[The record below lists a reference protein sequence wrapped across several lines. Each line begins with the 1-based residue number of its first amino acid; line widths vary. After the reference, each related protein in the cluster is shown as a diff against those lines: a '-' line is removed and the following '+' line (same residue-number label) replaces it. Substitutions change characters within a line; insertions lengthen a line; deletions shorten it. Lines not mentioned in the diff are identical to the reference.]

1 MTYTSEQEYLA
12 HYQKTDY
19 DTPLFTVD
27 MAIFSVAKGQLQVLM
42 IQRSNFPEKGKWAL
56 PGGFVDL
63 KTDPNLMAT
72 AHRKLLEKTG
82 IHSPYLEQV
91 ETIGNQHRDPRGWS
105 ITSLYFALIDFNKF
119 QIQQSTTTEQSE
131 WLSINE
137 ALKLDL
143 AFDHKDLLQLAF
155 DRLCNKT
162 RYTALP
168 ASLMPELFTLT
179 ELQTIY
185 EIILGHTLEKKS
197 FRRRMQEA
205 AVVEET
211 GQQKIVGKRPAQL
224 FRYALDNYHF
234 TFPRMLETP
243 RHPNVEDISFDSIMN
258 IDSSC

>member
-12 HYQKTDY
+12 HYLKTDY

-56 PGGFVDL
+56 PGGFVNL
-63 KTDPNLMAT
+63 RTDSDLMAT
-72 AHRKLLEKTG
+72 AHRKLVEKTG
-82 IHSPYLEQV
+82 INSPYLEQV

-105 ITSLYFALIDFNKF
+105 ITSLYFALIDFHKF
-119 QIQQSTTTEQSE
+119 DIQESTANEKSQWHSLE
-131 WLSINE
+131 E

-143 AFDHKDLLQLAF
+143 AFDHKELLQIAF
-155 DRLCNKT
+155 GRLGNKT

-205 AVVEET
+205 GAVEET

-224 FRYALDNYHF
+224 FRYALEDYNF

-243 RHPNVEDISFDSIMN
+243 RHPCDQ
-258 IDSSC
+258 

>member
-1 MTYTSEQEYLA
+1 MSKETIHTSEQEYLA

-42 IQRSNFPEKGKWAL
+42 IQRPNFPEKGKWAL

-63 KTDPNLMAT
+63 KTDPDLMAT

-82 IHSPYLEQV
+82 IQSPYLEQV

-105 ITSLYFALIDFNKF
+105 ITALYFALIDFEKF
-119 QIQQSTTTEQSE
+119 AIQATGTAEHSQ
-131 WLSINE
+131 WLSIDQ
-137 ALKLDL
+137 ALQLDL
-143 AFDHKDLLQLAF
+143 AFDHKQLLQLAF
-155 DRLCNKT
+155 ERLCNKT
-162 RYTALP
+162 RYTTLP
-168 ASLMPELFTLT
+168 VSLMPEVFTLT
-179 ELQTIY
+179 ELQNIY
-185 EIILGHTLEKKS
+185 EIILGHSLEKKS

-205 AVVEET
+205 GAVEET

-224 FRYALDNYHF
+224 FRYALEHYHF

-243 RHPNVEDISFDSIMN
+243 RNPTEHEKS
-258 IDSSC
+258 

>member
-1 MTYTSEQEYLA
+1 MSKETIHTSEQEYLA

-63 KTDPNLMAT
+63 KTDPDLMAT

-105 ITSLYFALIDFNKF
+105 ITSLYFALIDFSKF
-119 QIQQSTTTEQSE
+119 EIQKTSTTEMSK
-131 WLSINE
+131 WISIEE
-137 ALKLDL
+137 ALKLEL
-143 AFDHKDLLQLAF
+143 AFDHQKLLKLAF

-185 EIILGHTLEKKS
+185 EIILGQTLEKNHLDDAC
-197 FRRRMQEA
+197 R
-205 AVVEET
+205 
-211 GQQKIVGKRPAQL
+211 KREQL
-224 FRYALDNYHF
+224 RKQGNKKLSVNALLNYFVMH
-234 TFPRMLETP
+234 
-243 RHPNVEDISFDSIMN
+243 
-258 IDSSC
+258 

>member
-1 MTYTSEQEYLA
+1 MTYTSEQKYLA
-12 HYQKTDY
+12 HYKKTDY

-63 KTDPNLMAT
+63 KTDPDLMTT

-105 ITSLYFALIDFNKF
+105 ITALYFALIDFDKF
-119 QIQQSTTTEQSE
+119 EIQASHTTEHSQ
-131 WLSINE
+131 WLPIDQ
-137 ALKLDL
+137 ALQLDL
-143 AFDHKDLLQLAF
+143 AFDHQQLLQLAY
-155 DRLCNKT
+155 DRLGNKT

-205 AVVEET
+205 GAVEET

-224 FRYALDNYHF
+224 FRYALENYNF

-243 RHPNVEDISFDSIMN
+243 RNNAENEKS
-258 IDSSC
+258 

>member
-1 MTYTSEQEYLA
+1 MTYASEQEYLA

-63 KTDPNLMAT
+63 KTDPDLMAT

-82 IHSPYLEQV
+82 IQSPYLEQV

-105 ITSLYFALIDFNKF
+105 ITALYFALIDFEKF
-119 QIQQSTTTEQSE
+119 AIQATGTAEYSQ
-131 WLSINE
+131 WLSIDQ
-137 ALKLDL
+137 ALQLDL
-143 AFDHKDLLQLAF
+143 AFDHKQLLQLAF
-155 DRLCNKT
+155 ERLCNKT
-162 RYTALP
+162 RYTTLP
-168 ASLMPELFTLT
+168 VSLMPEVFTLT
-179 ELQTIY
+179 ELQNIY

-205 AVVEET
+205 GAVEET

-224 FRYALDNYHF
+224 FRYALEHYHF

-243 RHPNVEDISFDSIMN
+243 RNPTEHEKS
-258 IDSSC
+258 

>member
-1 MTYTSEQEYLA
+1 MSKETIHTSEQEYLA

-56 PGGFVDL
+56 PGGFIDL
-63 KTDPNLMAT
+63 KTDPDLMAT

-105 ITSLYFALIDFNKF
+105 ITSLYFALIDFSKF
-119 QIQQSTTTEQSE
+119 EIQKTSTTEISK
-131 WLSINE
+131 WISIEE
-137 ALKLDL
+137 ALQLEL
-143 AFDHKDLLQLAF
+143 AFDHQKLLKLAF

-185 EIILGHTLEKKS
+185 EIILGQTLEKNHLDDAC
-197 FRRRMQEA
+197 RRRE
-205 AVVEET
+205 
-211 GQQKIVGKRPAQL
+211 QL
-224 FRYALDNYHF
+224 RKQGNKKLSVNALLNYFVMH
-234 TFPRMLETP
+234 
-243 RHPNVEDISFDSIMN
+243 
-258 IDSSC
+258 

>member
-56 PGGFVDL
+56 PGGFVNL
-63 KTDPNLMAT
+63 KTDPDLMAT

-105 ITSLYFALIDFNKF
+105 ITALYFALIDFDKF
-119 QIQQSTTTEQSE
+119 EIQASHTTEHSQ
-131 WLSINE
+131 WLPIDQ
-137 ALKLDL
+137 ALQLDL
-143 AFDHKDLLQLAF
+143 AFDHQQLLQLAY
-155 DRLCNKT
+155 DRLGNKT

-168 ASLMPELFTLT
+168 ASLMPEFFTLT

-205 AVVEET
+205 GAVEET

-224 FRYALDNYHF
+224 FRYALENYNF

-243 RHPNVEDISFDSIMN
+243 RNNAENEKS
-258 IDSSC
+258 

>member
-1 MTYTSEQEYLA
+1 MSKETIYTSEQEYLA

-56 PGGFVDL
+56 PGGFIDL
-63 KTDPNLMAT
+63 KTDPDLMAT

-105 ITSLYFALIDFNKF
+105 ITSLYFALIDFCKF
-119 QIQQSTTTEQSE
+119 EIQKTSTTEISK
-131 WLSINE
+131 WISIEE
-137 ALKLDL
+137 ALQLEL
-143 AFDHKDLLQLAF
+143 AFDHQKLLKLAF

-185 EIILGHTLEKKS
+185 EIILGQTLEKKS

-205 AVVEET
+205 GAVEET

-224 FRYALDNYHF
+224 FRYALDDFNF

-243 RHPNVEDISFDSIMN
+243 RNSNNKEES
-258 IDSSC
+258 

>member
-1 MTYTSEQEYLA
+1 MSKETIHTSEQEYLA

-19 DTPLFTVD
+19 ETPLFTVD

-63 KTDPNLMAT
+63 KTDPDLMAT

-105 ITSLYFALIDFNKF
+105 ITALYFALIDFDKF
-119 QIQQSTTTEQSE
+119 EIQASHTTEHSQ
-131 WLSINE
+131 WFPIDQ
-137 ALKLDL
+137 ALQLDL
-143 AFDHKDLLQLAF
+143 AFDHQQLLQLAY
-155 DRLCNKT
+155 DRLGNKT

-205 AVVEET
+205 GAVEET

-224 FRYALDNYHF
+224 FRYALQDYNF

-243 RHPNVEDISFDSIMN
+243 RNSTENEKS
-258 IDSSC
+258 

>member
-1 MTYTSEQEYLA
+1 MTHASEQEYLA

-63 KTDPNLMAT
+63 KTDPDLMAT

-82 IHSPYLEQV
+82 IQSPYLEQV

-105 ITSLYFALIDFNKF
+105 ITALYFALIDFEKF
-119 QIQQSTTTEQSE
+119 AIQANSTAEHSQ
-131 WLSINE
+131 WLSIDQ
-137 ALKLDL
+137 ALQLDL
-143 AFDHKDLLQLAF
+143 AFDHKQLLQLAF
-155 DRLCNKT
+155 ERLCNKT
-162 RYTALP
+162 RYTTLP
-168 ASLMPELFTLT
+168 VSLMPEVFTLT
-179 ELQTIY
+179 ELQNIY

-205 AVVEET
+205 GAVEET

-224 FRYALDNYHF
+224 FRYALEHYHF

-243 RHPNVEDISFDSIMN
+243 RNPTEHEKS
-258 IDSSC
+258 

>member
-1 MTYTSEQEYLA
+1 MSKETIHTSEQEYLA

-63 KTDPNLMAT
+63 KTDPDLMAT

-82 IHSPYLEQV
+82 IQSPYLEQV

-105 ITSLYFALIDFNKF
+105 ITALYLALIDFEKF
-119 QIQQSTTTEQSE
+119 AIQANSTAEHSQ
-131 WLSINE
+131 WLSIDQ
-137 ALKLDL
+137 ALQLDL
-143 AFDHKDLLQLAF
+143 AFDHKQLLQLAF
-155 DRLCNKT
+155 ERLCNKT
-162 RYTALP
+162 RYTTLP
-168 ASLMPELFTLT
+168 VSLMPEVFTLT
-179 ELQTIY
+179 ELQNIY

-205 AVVEET
+205 GAVEET

-224 FRYALDNYHF
+224 FRYALEHYHF

-243 RHPNVEDISFDSIMN
+243 RNPSIEE
-258 IDSSC
+258 I

>member
-1 MTYTSEQEYLA
+1 MSKETIHTSEQEYLA

-63 KTDPNLMAT
+63 KTDPDLIAT

-105 ITSLYFALIDFNKF
+105 ITALYFALIDFDQF
-119 QIQQSTTTEQSE
+119 ETQTSHTTEHSQ
-131 WLSINE
+131 WLPIE
-137 ALKLDL
+137 QALQLDL
-143 AFDHKDLLQLAF
+143 AFDHKQLLQLAY
-155 DRLCNKT
+155 DRLANKT

-205 AVVEET
+205 GAVEET

-224 FRYALDNYHF
+224 FRYALQDYNF

-243 RHPNVEDISFDSIMN
+243 RNNTENEKS
-258 IDSSC
+258 

>member
-19 DTPLFTVD
+19 DSPLFTVD
-27 MAIFSVAKGQLQVLM
+27 MAIFSVAKSQLQVLM

-91 ETIGNQHRDPRGWS
+91 ETIGGQHRDPRGWS
-105 ITSLYFALIDFNKF
+105 ITALYFALIDFDKF
-119 QIQQSTTTEQSE
+119 EIQTSNTTEHSQ
-131 WLSINE
+131 WLPIDQ
-137 ALKLDL
+137 ALQLDL
-143 AFDHKDLLQLAF
+143 AFDHKQLLQVAF
-155 DRLCNKT
+155 ERLGNKT

-197 FRRRMQEA
+197 FRRRIQEA
-205 AVVEET
+205 GAVEET

-224 FRYALDNYHF
+224 FRYALKDYNF

-243 RHPNVEDISFDSIMN
+243 RN
-258 IDSSC
+258 IAKNEKS

>member
-1 MTYTSEQEYLA
+1 MTHASEQEYLA

-27 MAIFSVAKGQLQVLM
+27 MAIFSVAKDQLQVLM

-63 KTDPNLMAT
+63 KTDPDLMAT

-82 IHSPYLEQV
+82 IQSPYLEQV

-105 ITSLYFALIDFNKF
+105 ITALYFALIDFEKF
-119 QIQQSTTTEQSE
+119 AIQTTSTAEHSQ
-131 WLSINE
+131 WLSIDQ
-137 ALKLDL
+137 ALQLDL
-143 AFDHKDLLQLAF
+143 AFDHKQLLQLAF
-155 DRLCNKT
+155 ERLCNKT
-162 RYTALP
+162 RYTTLP
-168 ASLMPELFTLT
+168 VSLMPEVFTLT
-179 ELQTIY
+179 ELQNIY

-205 AVVEET
+205 GAVAET

-224 FRYALDNYHF
+224 FRYALEHYHF

-243 RHPNVEDISFDSIMN
+243 RNPTEHEKS
-258 IDSSC
+258 

>member
-1 MTYTSEQEYLA
+1 MSKETIHTSEQEYLA

-63 KTDPNLMAT
+63 KTDPDLMAT
-72 AHRKLLEKTG
+72 AHRKLHEKTG

-105 ITSLYFALIDFNKF
+105 ITALYFALIDFDQF
-119 QIQQSTTTEQSE
+119 EIQTSTTTEHRQ
-131 WLSINE
+131 WFTIDQ
-137 ALKLDL
+137 ALQLDL
-143 AFDHKDLLQLAF
+143 AFDHQQLLQLAF
-155 DRLCNKT
+155 ERLGNKT

-185 EIILGHTLEKKS
+185 EIILGHRLEKKS

-205 AVVEET
+205 GAVEET

-224 FRYALDNYHF
+224 FRYALQDYNF

-243 RHPNVEDISFDSIMN
+243 RNSTENEKS
-258 IDSSC
+258 

>member
-1 MTYTSEQEYLA
+1 MTYISEQEYLT

-27 MAIFSVAKGQLQVLM
+27 MAIFSVTKGQLQVLM
-42 IQRSNFPEKGKWAL
+42 VQRSNFPEKGKWAL
-56 PGGFVDL
+56 PGGFVNL
-63 KTDPNLMAT
+63 KTDPDLMVT
-72 AHRKLLEKTG
+72 AHRKLFEKTG
-82 IHSPYLEQV
+82 INSPYLEQV
-91 ETIGNQHRDPRGWS
+91 ETIGNQYRDPRGWS
-105 ITSLYFALIDFNKF
+105 ITALYFALIDFDKF
-119 QIQQSTTTEQSE
+119 EIQESTTTETSQ
-131 WLSINE
+131 WVPINQ
-137 ALKLDL
+137 ALKFDL
-143 AFDHKDLLQLAF
+143 AFDHKKLLRLAF

-168 ASLMPELFTLT
+168 VSLMPELFTLT

-205 AVVEET
+205 GAVEET

-224 FRYALDNYHF
+224 FRYAFEDYNF

-243 RHPNVEDISFDSIMN
+243 RNAAKNEKS
-258 IDSSC
+258 

>member
-1 MTYTSEQEYLA
+1 MSKETIHTSEQEYLA

-56 PGGFVDL
+56 PGGFIDL
-63 KTDPNLMAT
+63 KTDPDLMAT

-105 ITSLYFALIDFNKF
+105 ITSLYFALIDFSKF
-119 QIQQSTTTEQSE
+119 EIQKTSTTEISK
-131 WLSINE
+131 WISIEE
-137 ALKLDL
+137 ALRLEL
-143 AFDHKDLLQLAF
+143 AFDHQKLLKLAF

-168 ASLMPELFTLT
+168 TSLMPELFTLT

-185 EIILGHTLEKKS
+185 EIILGQTLEKNHLDDAC
-197 FRRRMQEA
+197 RRRE
-205 AVVEET
+205 
-211 GQQKIVGKRPAQL
+211 QL
-224 FRYALDNYHF
+224 RKQGNKKLSVNALLNYFVMH
-234 TFPRMLETP
+234 
-243 RHPNVEDISFDSIMN
+243 
-258 IDSSC
+258 